1 MSLERSG
8 EVYVFGGE
16 VALVRIVTC
25 RRLGIRGLYS
35 GLGFTMFRAIPT
47 NAILF
52 VSYEYV
58 ACLLRQFF

>member
-1 MSLERSG
+1 MSLERP
-8 EVYVFGGE
+8 VQVPVFGDE
-16 VALVRIVTC
+16 VVLMEAVTC

-58 ACLLRQFF
+58 ARLLRQFF

>member
-1 MSLERSG
+1 ME
-8 EVYVFGGE
+8 
-16 VALVRIVTC
+16 AVTC

-58 ACLLRQFF
+58 ARLLRQFF